1 MLVTSIASTLRTL
14 AQPRLRQQVAV
25 SCWQGTEEAAVGYE
39 HILVE
44 RSGDFATITMNRP
57 QRRNALS
64 LPHMRELIAAFTQVG
79 ESDAVAITLA
89 GNGPVFSAGHD
100 FADVAGADLASVRS
114 LLGTCTELMTLIQQV
129 PQPVVARV
137 HGLATAA
144 GCQLVASADLA
155 VASEDA
161 GFAAPGGKGGWFCH
175 TPMVA
180 IARNVGRKR
189 AAELA
194 LSGDVIDAR
203 TALDWGLVNAV
214 APAAGLDSAVTDLL
228 RRVTRGSAQSK
239 GIGKQ
244 ALYAQI
250 DLDQQ
255 KAYAYAIEV
264 MASTSQLPDAQE
276 GIRAFL
282 DKRTPRWAH
291 QVTPAT

>member
-1 MLVTSIASTLRTL
+1 M
-14 AQPRLRQQVAV
+14 
-25 SCWQGTEEAAVGYE
+25 GFD

-44 RSGDFATITMNRP
+44 RSGEFATVTMNRP

-64 LPHMRELIAAFTQVG
+64 LDHMRELIVAFTDLG
-79 ESDAVAITLA
+79 NSDALGIVLA
-89 GNGPVFSAGHD
+89 GNGPVFSSGHD
-100 FADVAGADLASVRS
+100 LADIADADLTQVRS
-114 LLGTCTELMTLIQQV
+114 LLMTCTELMTLMQQV

-155 VASEDA
+155 VASEEA

-189 AAELA
+189 AAEMA

-203 TALDWGLVNAV
+203 TALDWGLVNRV
-214 APAAGLDSAVTDLL
+214 VPAAQLDSAVQDLL
-228 RRVTRGSAQSK
+228 ERVTKGSAQSK

-250 DLDQQ
+250 DLDQP

-264 MASTSQLPDAQE
+264 MAATSQLPDAQE
-276 GIRAFL
+276 GMRAFL
-282 DKRTPRWAH
+282 EKRKPNWQDAGRSGS
-291 QVTPAT
+291 

>member
-1 MLVTSIASTLRTL
+1 VEFEYVLL
-14 AQPRLRQQVAV
+14 
-25 SCWQGTEEAAVGYE
+25 
-39 HILVE
+39 E
-44 RSGDFATITMNRP
+44 RSGDFTTITMNRP

-64 LPHMRELIAAFTQVG
+64 LQHMCELITAFTTAG
-79 ESDAVAITLA
+79 DSDALGIVLA

-100 FADVAGADLASVRS
+100 FADVADADLAAVRS
-114 LLGTCTELMTLIQQV
+114 LLATCTDLMTLIQQV

-180 IARNVGRKR
+180 VARNVGRKR
-189 AAELA
+189 AAEMA
-194 LSGDVIDAR
+194 LSGDIIDAR
-203 TALDWGLVNAV
+203 TALDWGLVNRV
-214 APAAGLDSAVTDLL
+214 VPAEQLESATADLL
-228 RRVTRGSAQSK
+228 ERVTRGSAESK

-250 DLDQQ
+250 DLDQP

-264 MASTSQLPDAQE
+264 MAATSQLPDARE
-276 GIRAFL
+276 GMHAFL
-282 DKRTPRWAH
+282 EKRKPQWERGRE
-291 QVTPAT
+291 

>member
-1 MLVTSIASTLRTL
+1 M
-14 AQPRLRQQVAV
+14 
-25 SCWQGTEEAAVGYE
+25 EFE
-39 HILVE
+39 HVLVE
-44 RSGDFATITMNRP
+44 RSGDFTTITMNRP

-64 LPHMRELIAAFTQVG
+64 LAHMRELIEAFGQVG
-79 ESDAVAITLA
+79 ESDATGIVLA

-100 FADVAGADLASVRS
+100 FADVAQADLSAVRA
-114 LLGTCTELMTLIQQV
+114 LLWTCTELMNLMQQV

-155 VASEDA
+155 VASETA

-180 IARNVGRKR
+180 IARNIGRKR

-194 LSGDVIDAR
+194 MSGDVIDAA
-203 TALDWGLVNAV
+203 TALDWGLVNRVVPPDELDDAV
-214 APAAGLDSAVTDLL
+214 LALL
-228 RRVTRGSAQSK
+228 GRVTRGSAESK

-250 DLDQQ
+250 DLDQP
-255 KAYAYAIEV
+255 KAYGYAVEV
-264 MASTSQLPDAQE
+264 MAATSQLPDARE
-276 GIRAFL
+276 GMRAFL
-282 DKRTPRWAH
+282 EKREPKWQSR
-291 QVTPAT
+291 

>member
-1 MLVTSIASTLRTL
+1 M
-14 AQPRLRQQVAV
+14 
-25 SCWQGTEEAAVGYE
+25 EYE
-39 HILVE
+39 HILVKQA
-44 RSGDFATITMNRP
+44 GDFVTITMNRP

-64 LPHMRELIAAFTQVG
+64 LAHMQELIAAFTQAGRGAAAGIV
-79 ESDAVAITLA
+79 LA

-100 FADVAGADLASVRS
+100 FADVVDGDLTAVRA
-114 LLGTCTELMTLIQQV
+114 LLMTCTELMTLMQQV

-161 GFAAPGGKGGWFCH
+161 GFAAPGGKTGWFCH

-189 AAELA
+189 AAEMA
-194 LSGDVIDAR
+194 MSGDVIDAA
-203 TALDWGLVNAV
+203 TALDWGLVNRV
-214 APAAGLDSAVTDLL
+214 VPADQLDAATTDLL
-228 RRVTRGSAQSK
+228 ERVTRGSAESK

-250 DLDQQ
+250 DLDQA
-255 KAYAYAIEV
+255 KAYAYAVEV
-264 MASTSQLPDAQE
+264 MAATSQLPDARE
-276 GIRAFL
+276 GMRAFL
-282 DKRTPRWAH
+282 DKRRPRWARGRD
-291 QVTPAT
+291 

>member
-1 MLVTSIASTLRTL
+1 M
-14 AQPRLRQQVAV
+14 
-25 SCWQGTEEAAVGYE
+25 GFE
-39 HILVE
+39 HVLVE
-44 RSGDFATITMNRP
+44 RSGEFATITMNRP

-64 LPHMRELIAAFTQVG
+64 LEHMHELIEAFTQVG
-79 ESDAVAITLA
+79 GSDVLGIVLA
-89 GNGPVFSAGHD
+89 GHGPVFSAGHD
-100 FADVAGADLASVRS
+100 FADVADADLSAVRS
-114 LLGTCTELMTLIQQV
+114 LLQTCTELMTLMQQV

-155 VASEDA
+155 VASDNA

-189 AAELA
+189 AAEMA
-194 LSGDVIDAR
+194 LSGEVIDAQ
-203 TALDWGLVNAV
+203 TALEWGLVNRVVPMAQ
-214 APAAGLDSAVTDLL
+214 LDSAVQDLL
-228 RRVTRGSAQSK
+228 ERVTLGSAESK

-250 DLDQQ
+250 DLDQP

-264 MASTSQLPDAQE
+264 MAATSQLPDARE
-276 GIRAFL
+276 GMRAFL
-282 DKRTPRWAH
+282 GKRKPQWRRGRT
-291 QVTPAT
+291 

>member
-1 MLVTSIASTLRTL
+1 MHGPLPADIGGAK
-14 AQPRLRQQVAV
+14 AAAYA
-25 SCWQGTEEAAVGYE
+25 GGNEEAAMKFDHV
-39 HILVE
+39 LMQ
-44 RSGDFATITMNRP
+44 RSGEFTTITMNRP
-57 QRRNALS
+57 ERRNALS
-64 LPHMRELIAAFTQVG
+64 LPHMRELIAAFTAAG
-79 ESDAVAITLA
+79 GSDALGIVLA

-100 FADVAGADLASVRS
+100 FADVADADLATVRR
-114 LLGTCTELMTLIQQV
+114 LLATCTELMTLMQQV

-189 AAELA
+189 AAEMA
-194 LSGDVIDAR
+194 LSGDTIDAA
-203 TALDWGLVNAV
+203 TALDWGLVNLVVPTAR
-214 APAAGLDSAVTDLL
+214 LDSATADLL
-228 RRVTRGSAQSK
+228 ERVTRGSAESK

-250 DLDQQ
+250 DLDQP
-255 KAYAYAIEV
+255 KAYAYAVEV
-264 MASTSQLPDAQE
+264 MAATSQLPDARE
-276 GIRAFL
+276 GMHAFL
-282 DKRTPRWAH
+282 EKRKPRWRRGRD
-291 QVTPAT
+291 

>member
-1 MLVTSIASTLRTL
+1 MAFD
-14 AQPRLRQQVAV
+14 
-25 SCWQGTEEAAVGYE
+25 

-44 RSGDFATITMNRP
+44 QSGEFATITMNRP
-57 QRRNALS
+57 ERRNALS
-64 LPHMRELIAAFTQVG
+64 AAHMRELIMAFSDLG
-79 ESDAVAITLA
+79 GSDALGIVLA

-100 FADVAGADLASVRS
+100 FADVADADLTEVRS
-114 LLGTCTELMTLIQQV
+114 LLRTCTELMTLMQEV

-161 GFAAPGGKGGWFCH
+161 GFAAPGGKVGWFCH

-203 TALDWGLVNAV
+203 TALDWGLVNQVVPADQLDAAV
-214 APAAGLDSAVTDLL
+214 YDLL
-228 RRVTRGSAQSK
+228 KRVTRGSAQSK

-250 DLDQQ
+250 DLDQA

-264 MASTSQLPDAQE
+264 MAATSQLPDARE

-282 DKRTPRWAH
+282 EKRAPRWQH
-291 QVTPAT
+291 GRP

>member
-1 MLVTSIASTLRTL
+1 M
-14 AQPRLRQQVAV
+14 
-25 SCWQGTEEAAVGYE
+25 GFE

-64 LPHMRELIAAFTQVG
+64 LDHMRELIQVFSEVG
-79 ESDAVAITLA
+79 ESSTLGIVLA

-100 FADVAGADLASVRS
+100 LADVAEADLSGVRV
-114 LLGTCTELMTLIQQV
+114 LLATCTELMTLMQQV

-155 VASEDA
+155 VASEEA

-203 TALDWGLVNAV
+203 TALDWGLVNKVVPAV
-214 APAAGLDSAVTDLL
+214 QLDSAVQDMLE
-228 RRVTRGSAQSK
+228 RVTRGSAESK

-250 DLDQQ
+250 DLDQP

-264 MASTSQLPDAQE
+264 MAATSQLPDARE
-276 GIRAFL
+276 GMHAFL
-282 DKRTPRWAH
+282 EKRKPQWR
-291 QVTPAT
+291 QGS

>member
-1 MLVTSIASTLRTL
+1 M
-14 AQPRLRQQVAV
+14 
-25 SCWQGTEEAAVGYE
+25 EFE

-44 RSGDFATITMNRP
+44 RSGDFATVTMNRP
-57 QRRNALS
+57 RRRNALS
-64 LPHMRELIAAFTQVG
+64 LAHMRELIAAFTEIG
-79 ESDAVAITLA
+79 DGDALGVVLA

-100 FADVAGADLASVRS
+100 FADVVDADLAGVRS
-114 LLGTCTELMTLIQQV
+114 LLMMCTELMTLIQQV

-189 AAELA
+189 ATELA
-194 LSGDVIDAR
+194 LTGEVIDAR
-203 TALDWGLVNAV
+203 TALDWGLVNQVVPPAELDAAV
-214 APAAGLDSAVTDLL
+214 IKLL
-228 RRVTRGSAQSK
+228 ERVTQGSAQSK

-250 DLDQQ
+250 DLDQP

-264 MASTSQLPDAQE
+264 MAATSQLPDARE
-276 GIRAFL
+276 GMRAFL
-282 DKRTPRWAH
+282 DKRPPRWS
-291 QVTPAT
+291 QGGPAQ